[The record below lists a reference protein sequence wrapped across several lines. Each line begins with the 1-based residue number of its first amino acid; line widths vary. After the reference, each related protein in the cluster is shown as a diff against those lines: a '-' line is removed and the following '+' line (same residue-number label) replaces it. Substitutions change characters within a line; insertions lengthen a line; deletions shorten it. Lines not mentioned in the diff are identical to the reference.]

1 MKKTIKN
8 KKGFKYYKR
17 VIIEKN
23 EIIHQEIVKT
33 FIVKKKESQFAKKI
47 IDEIEYIIFES
58 KTNKEKINY
67 NLIARNTKSKDLK
80 FYFLNSIT
88 RYDVIL
94 ELEKVVKISEFN
106 DKNLFFLINTKIENE
121 YLKIFLDIFLE
132 RIENSK
138 EKFLNYV
145 KNNFFEKH

>member
-23 EIIHQEIVKT
+23 EIIHQEIIKT
-33 FIVKKKESQFAKKI
+33 FIVRKKESQFAKKI

-58 KTNKEKINY
+58 KTNKEEVNY

-88 RYDVIL
+88 RYDVIF
-94 ELEKVVKISEFN
+94 ELEKVFKISEFN
-106 DKNLFFLINTKIENE
+106 DKKIENE
-121 YLKIFLDIFLE
+121 YLKFFLDIFLE